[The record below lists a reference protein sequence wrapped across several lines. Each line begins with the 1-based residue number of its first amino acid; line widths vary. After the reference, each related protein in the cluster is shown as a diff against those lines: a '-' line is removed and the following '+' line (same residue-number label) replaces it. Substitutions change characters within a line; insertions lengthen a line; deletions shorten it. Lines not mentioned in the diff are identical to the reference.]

1 MSSEKKMKVIFLGE
15 SNVGKSSLI
24 RRLGEDKFDA
34 DYDFENRRSRKG
46 ITEVTVSGSIFRLW
60 DTQGEE
66 QFQSLPPK
74 FFKNASACVLA
85 YDVSSK
91 TSFNGVKA
99 WREELERR
107 AVYMKDGSVT
117 VILAANKSDLQVQVD
132 ENMVK
137 QYALDNGVILLKTS
151 AKTGSN
157 CSTLLD
163 TIARASRKN
172 RHKKSVTSKP
182 AKVQSS
188 TGSSSS
194 SSSVGDGENAC
205 CVIS

>member
-1 MSSEKKMKVIFLGE
+1 MASGKMKIIFLGE

-24 RRLGEDKFDA
+24 RRLGENKFDD
-34 DYDFENRRSRKG
+34 DYDFEARRSRKG
-46 ITEVTVSGSIFRLW
+46 ITEVTHSGSTFRLW

-107 AVYMKDGSVT
+107 AAYMGGGNVT
-117 VILAANKSDLQVQVD
+117 VILAANKSDLEVQVD

-137 QYALDNGVILLKTS
+137 DFASQNDMILVKTS
-151 AKTGSN
+151 AKTGKN
-157 CSTLLD
+157 CSQLLQSILEA
-163 TIARASRKN
+163 TGTTRKP
-172 RHKKSVTSKP
+172 VL
-182 AKVQSS
+182 A
-188 TGSSSS
+188 SSSS
-194 SSSVGDGENAC
+194 AQEKPSKSSPAADSESC
-205 CVIS
+205 CIVS